1 MKKLLFKIK
10 NNTLIVRE
18 KLKLSDNYKQ
28 MLNTNVISAD
38 ELIFSDE
45 YILTNVKIV
54 SSFINELAK
63 SYEIDT
69 IIIEKLEFVP
79 ILLNIIKPSSC
90 ITSLIIKEDSQL
102 TFKICEQLTKTSI
115 TNLSCFAMQP
125 FMLEYLDK
133 HKILVECR
141 SETLFLSDFTIENN
155 LNTFSSLFYKMNL
168 YINFPLTPEDEED
181 FEAFAQINKYLKVIN
196 VSSVNKDN
204 LEYIISILRK
214 KNKKNIKIVI
224 HDNIEDEDTINYLRN
239 FNKKKSK
246 RYKIYFRLEYSNEY
260 LKDNLLKQTN
270 NSILKTCG
278 YIILFIITLIFA
290 YIFYDNYKS
299 MNNDKMLNNKI
310 KDIIINK
317 SDEIDIGLVNPPDN
331 EQTDVK
337 DPDGEETND
346 TVETP
351 EITINKDVAS
361 VKQYINP
368 QAVGWLSV
376 PNTNINYPVVQGTDN
391 KYYLNHNIFRED
403 DKNGWVFMDFRND
416 INDLSDNIIIYAHNR
431 YYNGIMFGN
440 IQNMMR
446 YSYYTNPDNQII
458 TLKSMTNTYQ
468 YKIFSMYKVEN
479 TTDYLGVVFNTV
491 EKKLAM
497 FNLIKSRSIYNF
509 NVELNENDKILTLST
524 CADENSKYVVHAVLI

>member
-10 NNTLIVRE
+10 NNTLIVKE

-45 YILTNVKIV
+45 YILKNVKIV
-54 SSFINELAK
+54 STFINELAK
-63 SYEIDT
+63 NYEIDT
-69 IIIEKLEFVP
+69 MLIEKLEFVP

-115 TNLSCFAMQP
+115 SNISCFAMQP

-168 YINFPLTPEDEED
+168 YINFPLTSEDEED

-204 LEYIISILRK
+204 LEYIISTLRK
-214 KNKKNIKIVI
+214 RNKKNIKIVI
-224 HDNIEDEDTINYLRN
+224 HDNIEDEDTINYLKN

-260 LKDNLLKQTN
+260 LKDNLLKHTN
-270 NSILKTCG
+270 NSILKTCS
-278 YIILFIITLIFA
+278 YIILFIIALIFA

-299 MNNDKMLNNKI
+299 MNNDKEMSSEI
-310 KDIIINK
+310 KDIILEK
-317 SDEIDIGLVNPPDN
+317 SEDIKIEDIITTPEKPEEERKDEIN
-331 EQTDVK
+331 
-337 DPDGEETND
+337 
-346 TVETP
+346 
-351 EITINKDVAS
+351 INKDVAS
-361 VKQYINP
+361 VFKYINP

-376 PNTNINYPVVQGTDN
+376 PNTNIDYPVVQGTDN
-391 KYYLNHNIFRED
+391 KYYLNHNIFNKE
-403 DKNGWVFMDFRND
+403 DKNGWVFMDYRGD

-479 TTDYLGVVFNTV
+479 TTDYLSVVFNTI
-491 EKKLAM
+491 EKKKAM
-497 FNLIKSRSIYNF
+497 FNLIKRRSIYNF
-509 NVELNENDKILTLST
+509 NVELDENDKILTLST

>member
-63 SYEIDT
+63 NYEIDT

-196 VSSVNKDN
+196 VSSINKDN

-299 MNNDKMLNNKI
+299 MNNDKEMSNEI
-310 KDIIINK
+310 KDIILEN
-317 SDEIDIGLVNPPDN
+317 SEDIKIEDII
-331 EQTDVK
+331 
-337 DPDGEETND
+337 
-346 TVETP
+346 ETP
-351 EITINKDVAS
+351 EEEPTTEVNINKDVAS
-361 VKQYINP
+361 VYKYINP
-368 QAVGWLSV
+368 HAVGWLSV
-376 PNTNINYPVVQGTDN
+376 PNTNIDYPIVQGTDN

-403 DKNGWVFMDFRND
+403 DKNGWVFMDFRSD